1 MRKSSVPSVIVIGD
15 ERGHLDGLA
24 KALEHFGTP
33 YRLLH
38 FTGEHAHMPE
48 CPHVRLIFADFHLLG
63 GPPSDHTVD
72 FSVIGGLI
80 ENQIRPSGPYL
91 ILLWTRHPDEAPAL
105 RMFLDR
111 LEGVTKPIDVLPL
124 AKTEYLDEEGRVKD
138 MDALVGA
145 IRSLTKGWLK
155 KDRLAGLRGTWS
167 PLEDREAEAL
177 VEQIYEAR
185 SDDMGRVVELED

>member
-1 MRKSSVPSVIVIGD
+1 MMSLAPPIIAIDD
-15 ERGHLDGLA
+15 ERDHLDGLTEVL
-24 KALEHFGTP
+24 KHFETP
-33 YRLLH
+33 YLPFH
-38 FTGEHAHMPE
+38 FTGERAQIQE
-48 CPHVRLIFADFHLLG
+48 CPRVRLIFVDLHLLG
-63 GPPSDHTVD
+63 GPPGDHTKD

-80 ENQIRPSGPYL
+80 EKQIRPSGPYL
-91 ILLWTRHPDEAPAL
+91 ILLWTKYPDEAPAL
-105 RMFLDR
+105 RAFLNR

-124 AKTEYLDEEGRVKD
+124 AKTEYLDEEGRVTD
-138 MDALVGA
+138 MEALVGA

-155 KDRLAGLRGTWS
+155 KDRLAGLRGAWS